1 MQKNYDNLIEGIDLD
16 YDRLLKNANEAL
28 ENSKTPWSKN
38 YWGLVIAQLER
49 RSKELIL
56 NWGKLW
62 HSHLL
67 F

>member
-1 MQKNYDNLIEGIDLD
+1 MQKNYDNLIKNIDLD

-28 ENSKTPWSKN
+28 KNSTTEWSKN

-56 NWGKLW
+56 N
-62 HSHLL
+62 
-67 F
+67 

>member
-1 MQKNYDNLIEGIDLD
+1 MQKNYDNLIKSIDLD

-28 ENSKTPWSKN
+28 QNSTTEWSKN

-56 NWGKLW
+56 NSGKP
-62 HSHLL
+62 
-67 F
+67 

>member
-1 MQKNYDNLIEGIDLD
+1 MQKNFDNLIKNIDLD

-28 ENSKTPWSKN
+28 QNSTTEWSKN

-56 NWGKLW
+56 N
-62 HSHLL
+62 
-67 F
+67 

>member
-56 NWGKLW
+56 N
-62 HSHLL
+62 
-67 F
+67 